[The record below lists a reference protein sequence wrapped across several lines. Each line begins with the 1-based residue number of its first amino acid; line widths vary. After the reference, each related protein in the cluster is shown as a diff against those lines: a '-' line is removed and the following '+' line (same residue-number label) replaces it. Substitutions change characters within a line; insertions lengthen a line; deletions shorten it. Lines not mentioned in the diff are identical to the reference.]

1 MCLALHASDAHFP
14 CKLNFAY
21 NFLERLTYFPWYLYI
36 YIYKPCTSVI
46 LYTNTIFPTGFKLC
60 ANQLRCLLC
69 TNRVYLA
76 KHIFARLYSSWR
88 VSVSWTRPDDRSCL
102 FVYICIYTHIY
113 TYIYIQTGGST
124 RGAAG
129 CIGCSEKGKGR
140 R

>member
-36 YIYKPCTSVI
+36 YKQCTSVI
-46 LYTNTIFPTGFKLC
+46 LYEYHFSNWFQTVRKPASPFSVCC
-60 ANQLRCLLC
+60 AQ
-69 TNRVYLA
+69 TAYIVTA

-88 VSVSWTRPDDRSCL
+88 VSVSWTRPDDRCCL
-102 FVYICIYTHIY
+102 FVYMCIYT
-113 TYIYIQTGGST
+113 GST